1 MLAGMMQPL
10 RHVPTIVRFCQG
22 SACFLMPAVTCL
34 SNAEI
39 ACPTL
44 QAEREL
50 WQEGFVQRAGLII
63 TPGLAADHEVLVA
76 SPLDLLGCS
85 PCVCLQ
91 ARTAT
96 VLSLASSGSVTRL
109 SCQRSSLC

>member
-1 MLAGMMQPL
+1 
-10 RHVPTIVRFCQG
+10 
-22 SACFLMPAVTCL
+22 MPAVTCL
-34 SNAEI
+34 PYAQL

-50 WQEGFVQRAGLII
+50 WEEGFVRRAGLII

-76 SPLDLLGCS
+76 THLDLLGCS

-96 VLSLASSGSVTRL
+96 VLSLASSGSVTQS